1 MPPEASPDNSLPPA
15 DSAGSAPES
24 GMLRPA
30 AALAREGTLG
40 VVLLLLL
47 RVKGLVT
54 TKLMALAWGPEGM
67 GLYSLLSAT
76 GSLLWPL
83 VGLNLIYATNTYLPH
98 ESDPQKRRA
107 LYGFH
112 LSFAMLCALPLT
124 ALSCGILISSGVFT
138 FWQAAA
144 LGLYLLVF
152 QLDLLSRAWLQAGQ
166 RVGELA
172 VYDSLCQLLSF
183 ALLCVVLLLR
193 WPPEVALT
201 ALLTGILFSVI
212 RLQRRIIREG
222 GLPTLR
228 MPPHFA
234 RHLLF
239 GLATAPLGLLMW
251 GMQSADYYL
260 VEYYMGQG
268 ELGIYGL
275 CYALTFSLAG
285 VISLLHSMLYPALAA
300 HWSAQGRPEEKQEC
314 WRIAGRYYA
323 GFLSVGAA
331 AFLGMCSLA
340 PVFIQLIST
349 PAFATAAGIFP
360 YICGSLLLHVL
371 NTAPRC
377 VLELEKR
384 ASFLLL
390 GQALAL
396 ALNIGLNLLWI
407 PQRGLEGAAQATL
420 VSYLLLF
427 VIFWLGQ
434 GLPLAQRLRHLA
446 KTATVFLV
454 CAGHGYIMIHHAT
467 PFYIIPSALVAAA
480 LLGFYEYRS
489 GIIRLTIRRCFAAK
503 G

>member
-1 MPPEASPDNSLPPA
+1 MPTEPPRDTCSPKSDDVA
-15 DSAGSAPES
+15 VAPEREA
-24 GMLRPA
+24 LRPA
-30 AALAREGTLG
+30 GALAREGTLG
-40 VVLLLLL
+40 VALLLLL

-54 TKLMALAWGPEGM
+54 TKLMALAWGPEGV

-98 ESDPQKRRA
+98 ETDPQKRRA

-112 LSFAMLCALPLT
+112 LGFAMLCALPLT
-124 ALSCGILISSGVFT
+124 ALSCGALVSTGVFT
-138 FWQAAA
+138 IWQAAA
-144 LGLYLLVF
+144 LGLYVLVF
-152 QLDLLSRAWLQAGQ
+152 QLDMLSRSWLQAGQ
-166 RVGELA
+166 RIGELA
-172 VYDSLCQLLSF
+172 IYDSLCQLLSF
-183 ALLCVVLLLR
+183 VLLCAVLLLR
-193 WPPEVALT
+193 LPPEVALT
-201 ALLTGILFSVI
+201 ALLAGILFNVV

-222 GLPTLR
+222 GLPSL
-228 MPPHFA
+228 MPPPHFA
-234 RHLLF
+234 RHLFF

-260 VEYYMGQG
+260 VEYYLGQG
-268 ELGIYGL
+268 ELGIYAL

-285 VISLLHSMLYPALAA
+285 VITLLHSMLYPALAA
-300 HWSAQGRPEEKQEC
+300 HWGAQRQSGEEQEC

-323 GFLSVGAA
+323 GFLNIGAA

-340 PVFIQLIST
+340 PVFIPLIST
-349 PAFATAAGIFP
+349 PAFAAATGIFP
-360 YICGSLLLHVL
+360 YICGSLLLHIL
-371 NTAPRC
+371 TTAPRC

-384 ASFLLL
+384 AGFLML

-407 PQRGLEGAAQATL
+407 PRLGIEGAAQATL
-420 VSYLLLF
+420 LSYLLLF

-434 GLPLAQRLRHLA
+434 GLPMAQRVRHLA

-454 CAGHGYIMIHHAT
+454 CAGHGYIMIYYAT
-467 PFYIIPSALVAAA
+467 PAYILPSALAAAA

-489 GIIRLTIRRCFAAK
+489 GIIRLTIRRCLAGK
-503 G
+503 R